1 MPTKTTNKNLLGM
14 SLIVSHPDSP
24 APERQIELYAGLG
37 FDSIFFSSGIGV
49 DFERI
54 PALARHARQC
64 GVALEAVHAPSR
76 GLDAVWTDRERGE
89 TVLSE
94 LTRILGYCRDGSV
107 DKLVIHTVISENT
120 PVTELGLD
128 FWSRLESAATGLG
141 VHLCYENSCS
151 VAHLD
156 AVLENSHPY
165 HGFCYD
171 AGHENCCTPGA
182 DLLGRWGYRL
192 LYTHLHDNFGVSA
205 PDLHYL
211 PFDGRIDWEG
221 MMRRFSAVGY
231 GGTLNLELA
240 CLHSEDY
247 RRMTFEA
254 FASAALERLTVLRKF
269 MQAT

>member
-1 MPTKTTNKNLLGM
+1 MSTKSTSKNPLGM
-14 SLIVSHPDSP
+14 SFLVSHPDSP
-24 APERQIELYAGLG
+24 APERQIELYSGLG
-37 FDSIFFSSGIGV
+37 FDSLFFSSGIGV

-54 PALARHARQC
+54 PALARRADRC
-64 GVALEAVHAPSR
+64 GITLEAVHAPSR
-76 GLDAVWTDRERGE
+76 GLDAIWTDRERGE

-94 LTRILGYCRDGSV
+94 LIRILGYCRDGSV
-107 DKLVIHTVISENT
+107 DKLVIHTVISAET

-128 FWSRLESAATGLG
+128 FWSRLEAVARAFG

-151 VAHLD
+151 AAHLD

-171 AGHENCCTPGA
+171 TGHENCYTPGA
-182 DLLGRWGYRL
+182 DLLGRWGHRL
-192 LYTHLHDNFGVSA
+192 LYTHLHDNFGASA

-211 PFDGRIDWEG
+211 PFDGNIDWENTV
-221 MMRRFSAVGY
+221 RRLSAVGY

-247 RRMTFEA
+247 RRMSFDA
-254 FASAALERLTVLRKF
+254 FVSLAYERLSVLRKF